1 MKFKERIKS
10 YKFWVSLSASL
21 VLLLQTLGK
30 AFNFQISADVI
41 DGITMAVCGV
51 LVALGLVEKPK
62 RAESLTEIDVNEI
75 DKQNKQENSEDS
87 LTCTNIKGTAEE
99 NLLSQKVNQ
108 KKNESK
114 NLFQSIDMI
123 FQI

>member
-114 NLFQSIDMI
+114 NLTTEM
-123 FQI
+123 